1 MFEEL
6 TTQEIALVSGG
17 DRWAG
22 TPEGRMTCMASS
34 LAMSVLLTGGTG
46 AAGTVGAAGAA
57 GGAPGPVP
65 VAGPSRWAKVPFLS
79 R

>member
-1 MFEEL
+1 MMFEEL

-22 TPEGRMTCMASS
+22 TPEGRMPCLYSA
-34 LAMSVLLTGGTG
+34 AMSVPLPGGTG
-46 AAGTVGAAGAA
+46 AAGAAGAVGAAS
-57 GGAPGPVP
+57 GAPGLAPL
-65 VAGPSRWAKVPFLS
+65 AGPSLPSKVAFMS

>member
-22 TPEGRMTCMASS
+22 TPEGRALCEATVAF
-34 LAMSVLLTGGTG
+34 LTGTVSGTQG
-46 AAGTVGAAGAA
+46 QTDVTAAY
-57 GGAPGPVP
+57 APVK
-65 VAGPSRWAKVPFLS
+65 AQNKSR
-79 R
+79 